1 VAYFTYKLNFGGVVM
16 KEFIYNMIHMT
27 QGEKLINYWWL
38 WLILFIVVIA
48 MGTIQRK
55 LDADIIKLL
64 KEIDGGNKNETKS

>member
-1 VAYFTYKLNFGGVVM
+1 M